1 MVKSHDTAII
11 SENIL
16 SMWAVYLHL
25 MNPILYLIPTAVL
38 VATVLISRVVK
49 IGFGDYVADL
59 ERKVSELEGILNL
72 TFMRELLNFFVSS
85 KASEAAEKLVSSVNN
100 NPENA
105 VDSVSGAARISG
117 KDVENL
123 YSSMKKAIQPSIDL
137 ERVRFVSGLIY
148 RIVLIYGLS
157 ISAVMYAII
166 AISGMSGSLAFTRTL
181 LGAFF
186 GVTIIFSIFL
196 VVIVLDLT
204 RYSGRIRGAMKKL
217 SGEVSQAD

>member
-1 MVKSHDTAII
+1 
-11 SENIL
+11 
-16 SMWAVYLHL
+16 
-25 MNPILYLIPTAVL
+25 MNVILYLIPTAVL
-38 VATVLISRVVK
+38 ISTIIVSRVVRS
-49 IGFGDYVADL
+49 GFRDYVANL
-59 ERKVSELEGILNL
+59 EKEVAELEGILNL

-85 KASEAAEKLVSSVNN
+85 KASEAAEKLVSSVND

-137 ERVRFVSGLIY
+137 ERIKFVSGLIY

-157 ISAVMYAII
+157 ISAVMYGII
-166 AISGMSGSLAFTRTL
+166 SISGVSGSLAFTRTL

-204 RYSGRIRGAMKKL
+204 RYSGRIKGAMKKL
-217 SGEVSQAD
+217 SGDTSQSD